1 MDALRIEGTDETPEI
16 NFDPSA
22 NVFKMSGRSLPEDV
36 KLFFGPVFEWL
47 DGYFGSPNDTSVF
60 EFELEYFNTASSKM
74 ILDVLM
80 KIEGAKNDGKDV
92 KIVWFFDE
100 DDEDMEEAGEEYA
113 ELIEVPFELKEL
125 D

>member
-1 MDALRIEGTDETPEI
+1 MDAFKIEGTDETPKI

-22 NVFKMSGRSLPEDV
+22 NTFRMEGRSLPEDV
-36 KLFFGPVFEWL
+36 KDFFGPVFSWL
-47 DGYFGSPNDTSVF
+47 DGYFAAPNDQSVF

-80 KIEGAKNDGKDV
+80 KIESAKSDGKNV
-92 KIVWFFDE
+92 KVIWYYDE

-113 ELIEVPFELKEL
+113 ELIEVPFEMKEL